1 MSAQLDLNQKQPD
14 RFALYK
20 EKCRKEGAAMLLS
33 NTKKMENTIVEKEE
47 PVLLDL
53 YIPKMS
59 LKTTEENIK
68 DVLFQKNIGVVDY
81 CDLVVVKHKET
92 KEPQHMSAFLKLISW
107 NPFSEARND
116 FNKNGSITVYLT
128 PVSKEYWKI
137 YPNSNPI
144 PRTHVNISQLAAST
158 EKLFEQQEKTDND
171 QKEMKEQMVI
181 MKELIVLQKEKIDW
195 LENKL
200 SLNEDKM
207 ENMFN
212 QFVEMIQKKS
222 NSFENKSNPIHRTF
236 SYDQSELGP
245 RLSLSDLDSDSNS
258 ESNLKSTLKPIQ
270 LPHNLDDDDCIFLK
284 SVPVATSIPRLSSV
298 AANVVLFSDLTEN
311 VLSNEENRT
320 VSPENSVRASISR
333 DFCGNH

>member
-1 MSAQLDLNQKQPD
+1 MSAQLDLNQKHSD
-14 RFALYK
+14 RFSHYK
-20 EKCRKEGAAMLLS
+20 EKCRKEGAAMMMS
-33 NTKKMENTIVEKEE
+33 NTNKIEKKMENNIIGKEE

-116 FNKNGSITVYLT
+116 FNKNGSLTVFLT
-128 PVSKEYWKI
+128 PISKEYWKI

-158 EKLFEQQEKTDND
+158 EKLFEQQEKTDD
-171 QKEMKEQMVI
+171 AQKEMKEQMLI
-181 MKELIVLQKEKIDW
+181 MKELILLQKEKIEQ

-200 SLNEDKM
+200 SSNEDKM
-207 ENMFN
+207 EYMFN
-212 QFVEMIQKKS
+212 EFVEMIRNSKSQKKERS
-222 NSFENKSNPIHRTF
+222 ETNSIHRTF

-245 RLSLSDLDSDSNS
+245 RMSLSDLDSDSNS
-258 ESNLKSTLKPIQ
+258 ESNLKSTPKPIQ
-270 LPHNLDDDDCIFLK
+270 LPHNLDADNCIFLK
-284 SVPVATSIPRLSSV
+284 SVPASIPRLSSV
-298 AANVVLFSDLTEN
+298 ANVVPFS
-311 VLSNEENRT
+311 EEKRS
-320 VSPENSVRASISR
+320 VSPENSVRSIISR

>member
-1 MSAQLDLNQKQPD
+1 MSAQLDLNQKQTD
-14 RFALYK
+14 RFSQYK
-20 EKCRKEGAAMLLS
+20 EKCRKEGAAMLLE
-33 NTKKMENTIVEKEE
+33 NTKKMEKKMENNIVEKEE

-68 DVLFQKNIGVVDY
+68 DVLFHKNIGVVDY

-116 FNKNGSITVYLT
+116 FNKNGSLTVYLT
-128 PVSKEYWKI
+128 PMSKEYWKI

-171 QKEMKEQMVI
+171 QKEMKEQMAI
-181 MKELIVLQKEKIDW
+181 MKELILLQKEKIEQ
-195 LENKL
+195 L
-200 SLNEDKM
+200 EDKM

-212 QFVEMIQKKS
+212 QFVEMIQNSKPQKK
-222 NSFENKSNPIHRTF
+222 ER
-236 SYDQSELGP
+236 SELGP
-245 RLSLSDLDSDSNS
+245 RLSLSDLDSDSNF

-270 LPHNLDDDDCIFLK
+270 LPHNLDDDDCVFLK
-284 SVPVATSIPRLSSV
+284 SVPASIPRLSSV
-298 AANVVLFSDLTEN
+298 ANVVSSLVIDLC
-311 VLSNEENRT
+311 NEENRT

>member
-1 MSAQLDLNQKQPD
+1 MSAQLDLNQKQTD
-14 RFALYK
+14 RFSQFK
-20 EKCRKEGAAMLLS
+20 EKCRKEGAAMLLE
-33 NTKKMENTIVEKEE
+33 NTKKMEKKMENNIVEKEE

-68 DVLFQKNIGVVDY
+68 DVLFHKNIGVVDY

-116 FNKNGSITVYLT
+116 FNKNGSLTVYLT
-128 PVSKEYWKI
+128 PMSKEYWKI

-171 QKEMKEQMVI
+171 QKEMKEQMAI
-181 MKELIVLQKEKIDW
+181 MKELILLQKEKIEQ
-195 LENKL
+195 L
-200 SLNEDKM
+200 EDKM

-212 QFVEMIQKKS
+212 QFVEMIQNSKPQKK
-222 NSFENKSNPIHRTF
+222 ER
-236 SYDQSELGP
+236 SELGP
-245 RLSLSDLDSDSNS
+245 RLSLSDLDSDSNY

-270 LPHNLDDDDCIFLK
+270 LPHNLDDDDCVFLK
-284 SVPVATSIPRLSSV
+284 SVPASIPRLSSV
-298 AANVVLFSDLTEN
+298 ANVVSSLVID
-311 VLSNEENRT
+311 LSNEENRT

-333 DFCGNH
+333 EFCGNH

>member
-1 MSAQLDLNQKQPD
+1 MSAQLNTTQNQSD
-14 RFALYK
+14 RFSQFK
-20 EKCRKEGAAMLLS
+20 EKCRKEGAAMQLA
-33 NTKKMENTIVEKEE
+33 NTKKMENTVIEKEE

-128 PVSKEYWKI
+128 PMSKEYWKI

-195 LENKL
+195 LENK
-200 SLNEDKM
+200 M

-222 NSFENKSNPIHRTF
+222 NSLETQSIPIHRTF

-270 LPHNLDDDDCIFLK
+270 LPHNLDDDDCVFVK
-284 SVPVATSIPRLSSV
+284 SVPTSIPRLSSV
-298 AANVVLFSDLTEN
+298 ENVVSSLVID
-311 VLSNEENRT
+311 LSNEENRT

>member
-1 MSAQLDLNQKQPD
+1 MSAQLDSTQKQSD
-14 RFALYK
+14 RFSQYK
-20 EKCRKEGAAMLLS
+20 EKCRKEGAAMMLS
-33 NTKKMENTIVEKEE
+33 NTNKIEKKMENNIVEKEE

-53 YIPKMS
+53 YIPQMS

-107 NPFSEARND
+107 NPFSEARDD
-116 FNKNGSITVYLT
+116 FNKNGSLTVYLT
-128 PVSKEYWKI
+128 PTRKEYWKI

-158 EKLFEQQEKTDND
+158 EKLFEQQEKTVEA
-171 QKEMKEQMVI
+171 QKEMVEQMVI
-181 MKELIVLQKEKIDW
+181 MKELIVLQKERIED
-195 LENKL
+195 LEN
-200 SLNEDKM
+200 KM

-212 QFVEMIQKKS
+212 QFVEMMIQKQG
-222 NSFENKSNPIHRTF
+222 NSFKSETDSIHRTF
-236 SYDQSELGP
+236 SYDQNELGP

-258 ESNLKSTLKPIQ
+258 ESNIKSTLRPIK
-270 LPHNLDDDDCIFLK
+270 LPHNLDEDDCIFLK
-284 SVPVATSIPRLSSV
+284 SVPARSIPRLSSV
-298 AANVVLFSDLTEN
+298 ANVVPFSVITVND
-311 VLSNEENRT
+311 LSNEEKRT

>member
-1 MSAQLDLNQKQPD
+1 MSAQLDLNQKQTD
-14 RFALYK
+14 RFSQFK
-20 EKCRKEGAAMLLS
+20 EKCRKEGAAMLLE
-33 NTKKMENTIVEKEE
+33 NTKKMEKKMENNIVEKEE

-68 DVLFQKNIGVVDY
+68 DVLFHKNIGVVDY

-116 FNKNGSITVYLT
+116 FNKNGSLTVYLT
-128 PVSKEYWKI
+128 PMSKEYWKI

-171 QKEMKEQMVI
+171 QKEMKEQMTI
-181 MKELIVLQKEKIDW
+181 MKELILLQKEKIEQ
-195 LENKL
+195 L
-200 SLNEDKM
+200 EDKM

-222 NSFENKSNPIHRTF
+222 TSFENKSLPIHRTF

-245 RLSLSDLDSDSNS
+245 RLSLSDLDSDSNY

-270 LPHNLDDDDCIFLK
+270 LPHNLDDDDCVFLK
-284 SVPVATSIPRLSSV
+284 SVPATSIPRLSSV
-298 AANVVLFSDLTEN
+298 ANVVSSSVID
-311 VLSNEENRT
+311 LSNEENRT